1 MSETVQKNSG
11 LQQEHYAELERV
23 KNENQ
28 RRKQDLET
36 VVHQVLSGVQGKGV
50 YITVWFPPPL
60 SSIPPWYGKFSWKK
74 NIYTWLHIEKTWRNI
89 SIQIV

>member
-60 SSIPPWYGKFSWKK
+60 LHSTMIWKIFLKK